1 MKRVTR
7 NTLIAVA
14 AASGAMAMV
23 PAAHAD
29 STAEGNLAGSP
40 GVASGNGIQLPVA
53 VPVNVCGNSVNVVGL
68 LNPAFGNTCAN
79 KGGTGKEGSGKG
91 GSGTDASGTSG
102 SGKGGSS
109 NAGGGASAGQ
119 TNEGS
124 PGVISGNGVQLP
136 VDLPVNVSG
145 NTANVVGIGNPVFG
159 NESSNTSG
167 GKPQQ
172 PGTPQTPDQPIDR
185 SVPPVHA
192 QPPAPHHHTAPVRPP
207 AEEVGTSSALA
218 ETGTD
223 GALPAALASGALLLG
238 GAALYRRHRVGARH

>member
-29 STAEGNLAGSP
+29 STAEGSLANSP
-40 GVASGNGIQLPVA
+40 GVGSGNGIQLPVA
-53 VPVNVCGNSVNVVGL
+53 VPVNVCGNSVDVVGL

-79 KGGTGKEGSGKG
+79 KGGSGKG
-91 GSGTDASGTSG
+91 GSGH
-102 SGKGGSS
+102 GGSS
-109 NAGGGASAGQ
+109 NAGGGATAGQ
-119 TNEGS
+119 SNEGS

-167 GKPQQ
+167 HKPEQ
-172 PGTPQTPDQPIDR
+172 PGTPQTPDEPVDR
-185 SVPPVHA
+185 SVPPA
-192 QPPAPHHHTAPVRPP
+192 PERPQAPHHDTALVRTPV
-207 AEEVGTSSALA
+207 EEAAAAGALA

-223 GALPAALASGALLLG
+223 GTLAAALTSGALLLG
-238 GAALYRRHRVGARH
+238 GAALYRRYRPAAQR